1 MVLTEGG
8 YIVTTYIVHT
18 AHTHTHTHMCVVF
31 NKDRNSRIRSWKLCG
46 AARNKAGGWGWRIDG
61 KNLCLTQNFP
71 YFFFLKVLLFY
82 LLH

>member
-46 AARNKAGGWGWRIDG
+46 AARNKAGGGG
-61 KNLCLTQNFP
+61 GGE
-71 YFFFLKVLLFY
+71 
-82 LLH
+82 

>member
-8 YIVTTYIVHT
+8 YIVTTYIVRT
-18 AHTHTHTHMCVVF
+18 YCTHTHTRMCFVF

-46 AARNKAGGWGWRIDG
+46 TARNKEGEEKRTDK

-71 YFFFLKVLLFY
+71 YFFLKVLLFY